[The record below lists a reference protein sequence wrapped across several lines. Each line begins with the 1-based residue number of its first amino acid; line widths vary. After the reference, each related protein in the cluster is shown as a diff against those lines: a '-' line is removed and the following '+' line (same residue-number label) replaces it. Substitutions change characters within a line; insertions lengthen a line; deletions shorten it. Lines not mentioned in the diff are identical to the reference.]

1 MDYSRPRLVDR
12 LGAEYVAGLLR
23 GPARRR
29 FEALLPAHPAL
40 RDAVR
45 AWQDRLMP
53 LTEVVAPQRPSPEVW
68 ASIERRIRG
77 ASTATRLSTAGRAE
91 PVPRPGG
98 WKGWRQLALWRGLS
112 GLAGL
117 ATLGLAFMLANPA
130 PTRAPI
136 VVVLSAAAPA
146 PGALP
151 GASEGAVVPASF
163 VASITADGRAMVT
176 KPLVNVSLQADRS
189 LELWSL
195 PASGA
200 PRSLGLI
207 AADKASVV
215 QQGKVL
221 DGTDAFA
228 VTLEAAGGS
237 GDGKPHGP
245 VLYVG
250 KLTL

>member
-1 MDYSRPRLVDR
+1 MDYSRPQLADR
-12 LGAEYVAGLLR
+12 LAAEYVAGVLR

-29 FEALLPAHPAL
+29 LEALLPAHPAL
-40 RDAVR
+40 RAAVR

-53 LTEVVAPQRPSPEVW
+53 LTGVVEPQVPSPMVW
-68 ASIERRIRG
+68 RRIEQRLDG
-77 ASTATRLSTAGRAE
+77 AAASTT
-91 PVPRPGG
+91 PGTVG
-98 WKGWRQLALWRGLS
+98 WWRQLAFWRGFS
-112 GLAGL
+112 ALAGVAALVL
-117 ATLGLAFMLANPA
+117 AVMLANPG
-130 PTRAPI
+130 PVRPPI
-136 VVVLSAAAPA
+136 IVVLSATAPEAGAA
-146 PGALP
+146 
-151 GASEGAVVPASF
+151 PASF
-163 VASITADGRAMVT
+163 VASISADGRSMVT
-176 KPLVNVSLQADRS
+176 KPITNVRLQADRA

-215 QQGKVL
+215 ERGKVL
-221 DGTDAFA
+221 EGTDAFA

-237 GDGKPHGP
+237 PDGKPHGP